1 MNILLKPEY
10 EEFIRSQI
18 QSGKYGS
25 VEELIGE
32 AILLL
37 KQREQRIEELRQKI
51 AVGTAQIAEGQV
63 TDGVLVFARLQENI
77 DKMQQSGVSVTQP

>member
-51 AVGTAQIAEGQV
+51 AVGTAQIAEEQV
-63 TDGVLVFARLQENI
+63 TDGELVFARLKENI
-77 DKMQQSGVSVTQP
+77 DKMQQSGV

>member
-1 MNILLKPEY
+1 MNIVLKPEY

-32 AILLL
+32 AIALL
-37 KQREQRIEELRQKI
+37 RERKQRIEELRQKI
-51 AVGTAQIAEGQV
+51 AVGTAQIAKGQV
-63 TDGVLVFARLQENI
+63 TDGELVFARIQEKI
-77 DKMQQSGVSVTQP
+77 DRRRRS

>member
-25 VEELIGE
+25 AEELIGE
-32 AILLL
+32 AIALL
-37 KQREQRIEELRQKI
+37 RERKQRIEELRQKI
-51 AVGTAQIAEGQV
+51 AVGTAQIAKGQV
-63 TDGVLVFARLQENI
+63 TDGELVFAKIQEKI
-77 DKMQQSGVSVTQP
+77 ERRE

>member
-1 MNILLKPEY
+1 MNIVLKPEY

-51 AVGTAQIAEGQV
+51 EVGTAQIAEGQV
-63 TDGVLVFARLQENI
+63 TDGELVFARLQENI

>member
-1 MNILLKPEY
+1 MNIVLKPEY

-32 AILLL
+32 AIALLRER
-37 KQREQRIEELRQKI
+37 KQRIDELRQKI
-51 AVGTAQIAEGQV
+51 AVGSAQIAKGQV
-63 TDGVLVFARLQENI
+63 TDGELVFARIQEKI
-77 DKMQQSGVSVTQP
+77 DRIEQSGA

>member
-63 TDGVLVFARLQENI
+63 TDGELVFARLQENI
-77 DKMQQSGVSVTQP
+77 DKIQQSGVSVTQP

>member
-1 MNILLKPEY
+1 MNIVLKPEY

-32 AILLL
+32 AIALLRER
-37 KQREQRIEELRQKI
+37 KQRIDELRQKI
-51 AVGTAQIAEGQV
+51 AVGTTQIAKGQV
-63 TDGVLVFARLQENI
+63 TDGELVFARLQENI

>member
-37 KQREQRIEELRQKI
+37 KQREQRIEELRQEI
-51 AVGTAQIAEGQV
+51 EVGTAQIAEGQV
-63 TDGVLVFARLQENI
+63 TDGELVFARLQENI

>member
-25 VEELIGE
+25 AEELIGE
-32 AILLL
+32 ASALL
-37 KQREQRIEELRQKI
+37 RERKQRIEELRQKI
-51 AVGTAQIAEGQV
+51 AVGTAQIAKGQV
-63 TDGVLVFARLQENI
+63 TDGELVFAKIQEKI
-77 DKMQQSGVSVTQP
+77 DRRE

>member
-1 MNILLKPEY
+1 MNIVLKPEY

-32 AILLL
+32 AIALLRER
-37 KQREQRIEELRQKI
+37 KQRIDELRQKI
-51 AVGTAQIAEGQV
+51 AVGTTQIAEGQV
-63 TDGVLVFARLQENI
+63 TDGELVFARLQENI